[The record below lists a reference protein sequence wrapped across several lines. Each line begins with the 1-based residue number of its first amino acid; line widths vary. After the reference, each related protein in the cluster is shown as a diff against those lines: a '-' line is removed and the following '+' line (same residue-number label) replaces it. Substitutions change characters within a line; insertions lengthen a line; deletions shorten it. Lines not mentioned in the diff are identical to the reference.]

1 MKRMLA
7 TLFTLMI
14 LAAMGLAACSTPTPP
29 PPTPTP
35 VPPTATPAEEAVATP
50 TEAEGLVPPDDP
62 TAVEMPADPKE
73 RDRMFAAPPPMILDP
88 DKFYVATIV
97 LEKGGEM
104 SFRLY
109 PDQAPQ
115 TVNNFVYLAEAGFY
129 DGTSFFRVIPG
140 FVAQGGDP
148 LDDGTGDPGYTFPDE
163 FSPDLAHDRVGVLS
177 MANTGPDTN
186 GCQFFI
192 TFAPTPW
199 LDDHHTVFGRLID
212 GLETLRSITPR
223 DPETAT
229 ERGDVIETIR
239 ITEMDEP
246 PLSKLPADEEI
257 PVPEEP
263 QARANLY
270 PQPPAMTI
278 DPTAH
283 YTATLVTPK
292 GEIVLALRP
301 DAAPQTVNNF
311 VFLARAGFYDGL
323 TFHRVEP
330 DFVIQGGDP
339 LGSGQ
344 GGPGYVIPPEI
355 GLPHTPGALA
365 MARLS
370 DRGNPRRMSSGSQ
383 FYITL
388 TQTEFLDG
396 AYTVFGYVADG
407 MDVVQAI
414 EVGDPIEQV
423 IVEEG
428 K

>member
-7 TLFTLMI
+7 AFFTLMI

-35 VPPTATPAEEAVATP
+35 PPPTATPAEEAVATP
-50 TEAEGLVPPDDP
+50 TEAAGLIPPEDP
-62 TAVEMPADPKE
+62 TAIEMPADPAE
-73 RDRMFAAPPPMILDP
+73 RDRMFAAPPPMIINP

-104 SFRLY
+104 SFRLF
-109 PDQAPQ
+109 PQEAPQ

-163 FSPDLAHDRVGVLS
+163 FSPDLAHDRIGVLS

-212 GLETLRSITPR
+212 GLETLQAITPR

-229 ERGDVIETIR
+229 GRGDVIETIR

-246 PLSKLPADEEI
+246 PLSRLPADEEI
-257 PVPEEP
+257 AVPEEP
-263 QARANLY
+263 EARANLY

-292 GEIVLALRP
+292 GEIVLTLRS

-339 LGSGQ
+339 LGTGQ

-396 AYTVFGYVADG
+396 AYTVFGYVAEG

-423 IVEEG
+423 IIEEG

>member
-1 MKRMLA
+1 MKRTLA

-29 PPTPTP
+29 PTPTP
-35 VPPTATPAEEAVATP
+35 VLPTATPAGEAVATP

-62 TAVEMPADPKE
+62 TAVEMPADPEE

-212 GLETLRSITPR
+212 GLETLHSITPR

-283 YTATLVTPK
+283 YTATLITPK

>member
-1 MKRMLA
+1 MKRTLA

>member
-1 MKRMLA
+1 MKRTLA

-283 YTATLVTPK
+283 YTATLITPK

>member
-1 MKRMLA
+1 MKRTLA
-7 TLFTLMI
+7 TFFTLMI

-35 VPPTATPAEEAVATP
+35 LPPTATPAEESVATP
-50 TEAEGLVPPDDP
+50 TEAAGLIPPEDP
-62 TAVEMPADPKE
+62 TTVEMPADPKA
-73 RDRMFAAPPPMILDP
+73 RDRMFAAPPPMIINP

-104 SFRLY
+104 SFRLF
-109 PDQAPQ
+109 PQEAPQ

-192 TFAPTPW
+192 TFEPTPW

-246 PLSKLPADEEI
+246 PVSKLPADEEI
-257 PVPEEP
+257 AVPEEP
-263 QARANLY
+263 EARANLY

-292 GEIVLALRP
+292 GEIVLTLRS

-355 GLPHTPGALA
+355 GLPHTAGALA

-396 AYTVFGYVADG
+396 AYTVFGYVAEG

-423 IVEEG
+423 IIEEE